1 MDEQLINNN
10 FLLEHTVCLQ
20 IYFGASLLPPFSTE
34 RKERHST
41 ILQPVFKLTK
51 KGVPYEWQ
59 DWPKEIHSSIGSQ
72 TETNI
77 QTNKQTKAKLL
88 KEFQGG

>member
-1 MDEQLINNN
+1 MQRGAWWITVYGVTKDLDTTWMDEQLINNN

-51 KGVPYEWQ
+51 KGVPYE
-59 DWPKEIHSSIGSQ
+59 
-72 TETNI
+72 
-77 QTNKQTKAKLL
+77 
-88 KEFQGG
+88 